1 MTTALAAEP
10 TPRLSYEIIGRLDDM
25 LIIRGVNIYPSALE
39 QAVRATDGIGS
50 EFRVYV
56 QKNGP
61 FDEARIEV
69 EAAPE
74 TKGLQ
79 SNEHEK

>member
-10 TPRLSYEIIGRLDDM
+10 TPRLSFKIIGRLGDN

-50 EFRVYV
+50 EFEFML
-56 QKNGP
+56 KNGP

-69 EAAPE
+69 EAAPK
-74 TKGLQ
+74 TKGFNQ
-79 SNEHEK
+79 MAEK

>member
-1 MTTALAAEP
+1 
-10 TPRLSYEIIGRLDDM
+10 M

-69 EAAPE
+69 EGGARDEGASI
-74 TKGLQ
+74 K
-79 SNEHEK
+79 